1 MKEIRFRFQNYA
13 WGFNQDESHIISF
26 LNKTYS
32 HFNKGVCDETIP
44 LPDNL
49 LQQICELFAGIYR
62 EFPKDEFAWDAPM
75 WTLTIDDKTCTRIAS
90 KESDPVYAKVSRIFE
105 AFKAK

>member
-1 MKEIRFRFQNYA
+1 MKEIKFRFKNYA
-13 WGFNQDESHIISF
+13 WGFNQDELHVISF

-44 LPDNL
+44 LPDEL
-49 LQQICELFAGIYR
+49 LQQIGELFAGIYKD
-62 EFPKDEFAWDAPM
+62 FPKDDFAWDAPM
-75 WTLTIDDKTCTRIAS
+75 WTLTVDDKTCTRVAS
-90 KESDPVYAKVSRIFE
+90 EEFDPVYAKVSRIFK